1 MLEDFFVVPAAAERL
16 RDGVL
21 GAHLDGFCAQ
31 LVERGYRRPT
41 IRHALWVLSRLAAWM
56 ASTHVAVCDLDERRM
71 DAFLDARRRRG
82 RPWRRL
88 RRALHQLL
96 EWLRAADVLPA
107 VATRAADA
115 PKPTMLTRYEAH
127 LRRERALA
135 ECTVAG
141 YLIVAH
147 ELVAE
152 RLDGG
157 AASAAALRPEVVHG
171 FLLARVQRLS
181 PKRAQYVGTA
191 LRSFLRFLFVR
202 GEIETDL
209 SLAVPTVR
217 QWRLASV
224 PRHLPADEVEL
235 VVRSCDRST
244 VTGRRDHAVL
254 LLLARLG
261 LRASE
266 IVKLE
271 LDDVRWRE
279 AEIVVRGKGLVRD
292 RLPLVADVGAALSAY
307 VAKDRPTSSSRR
319 LFLCVRAPHRGLGH
333 SSTVSTIVACAIDRA
348 GLTPAT
354 RGAHLLRHS
363 LATTMVRRGASF
375 SEIGQVL
382 RHRSATTTEIYA
394 KLDFDALRDVAMPW
408 PTGGAS

>member
-1 MLEDFFVVPAAAERL
+1 MLEDFFVVPAAAQRL

-21 GAHLDGFCAQ
+21 GAYLDGFCGQ
-31 LVERGYRRPT
+31 LVELGYRRPT

-56 ASTHVAVCDLDERRM
+56 AHTHVAVRDLDEHRL

-96 EWLRAADVLPA
+96 AWLRAADVLPA
-107 VATRAADA
+107 VATHAADA
-115 PKPTMLTRYEAH
+115 PKPTVLTRYEAH

-141 YLIVAH
+141 YLVVAR
-147 ELVAE
+147 EFVDE

-157 AASAAALRPEVVHG
+157 RASALRPEVAHE
-171 FLLARVQRLS
+171 FLLARVRRLS

-202 GEIETDL
+202 GETEADL

-217 QWRLASV
+217 QWRLAGV
-224 PRHLPADEVEL
+224 PRHLPAEEVEL
-235 VVRSCDRST
+235 LLSSCDRST
-244 VTGRRDHAVL
+244 ATGRRDHAVL

-292 RLPLVADVGAALSAY
+292 RLPLVADAGSALSAY
-307 VAKDRPTSSSRR
+307 VAKDRPPSNSRR
-319 LFLCVRAPHRGLGH
+319 VFLCVRAPHRGFGH
-333 SSTVSTIVACAIDRA
+333 PSTVSTIVAQAIGRA
-348 GLTPAT
+348 GLAPAT

-382 RHRSATTTEIYA
+382 RHRSANTTEIYA
-394 KLDFDALRDVAMPW
+394 KLDFDALRDVAMHW